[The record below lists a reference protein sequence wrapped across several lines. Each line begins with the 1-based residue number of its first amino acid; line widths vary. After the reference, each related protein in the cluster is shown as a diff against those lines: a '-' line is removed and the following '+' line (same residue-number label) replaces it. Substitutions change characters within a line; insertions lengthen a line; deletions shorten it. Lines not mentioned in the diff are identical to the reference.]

1 MYYEPQNVEQ
11 GTLNIEVGHFSILRF
26 LVLLFDLPAIGFAF
40 RRGGRVF
47 GAFNYMQSSPKT
59 FTISSACISAGRL
72 EGHQLRVTVTAILR
86 VNSNGGESGIRTHG
100 SGVSG
105 THDFQSCP
113 FGQLGHL
120 SAFIAL
126 SHQLSAFSFYPTI
139 FTIKFIK
146 LISYLSS
153 LLFFCRQP

>member
-86 VNSNGGESGIRTHG
+86 VNRMAERVGFEPTVPGLAEHTISSRAPSANSGISPR
-100 SGVSG
+100 
-105 THDFQSCP
+105 
-113 FGQLGHL
+113 L
-120 SAFIAL
+120 
-126 SHQLSAFSFYPTI
+126 
-139 FTIKFIK
+139 
-146 LISYLSS
+146 
-153 LLFFCRQP
+153 